1 MLMNPMSDLTKEG
14 LENYVATQPQL
25 TSLSTRFIFIIDT
38 LLPDVGKIAV
48 IEVGMTEVSSCIPI
62 VK

>member
-48 IEVGMTEVSSCIPI
+48 IEMGMTEVSSCIPV